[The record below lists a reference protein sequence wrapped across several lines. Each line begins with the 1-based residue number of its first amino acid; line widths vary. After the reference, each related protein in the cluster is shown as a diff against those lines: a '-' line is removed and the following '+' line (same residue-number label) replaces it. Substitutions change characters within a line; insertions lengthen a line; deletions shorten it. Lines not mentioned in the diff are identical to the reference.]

1 MNFGKLRSLGNQKKR
16 EERMYLCAPSFED
29 TSVFMGHRY
38 AVQVLKVV
46 FFFFFECE
54 LIPKGVLLIVARS

>member
-38 AVQVLKVV
+38 AVQVLKGV
-46 FFFFFECE
+46 FFF
-54 LIPKGVLLIVARS
+54 LSSAN